1 MRYLILCLSISF
13 LASSCAMIKQKS
25 WLKDHDALLQE
36 SLLSED
42 AEVMMD
48 GLTSS
53 LVAMMD
59 QSLGFVDPRKGA
71 EYVKKYTNQNKGS
84 IDQIIGNLDA
94 NMEGMGPLDK
104 ASMAI
109 GMLKKPQIKEL
120 VKLAP
125 KFQKKFKQITFMTKV
140 LGKLTKVFGN
150 LG

>member
-1 MRYLILCLSISF
+1 MRYLILCLSISL

-25 WLKDHDALLQE
+25 WLKNHDSLLQE

-42 AEVMMD
+42 AEEMMD

-53 LVAMMD
+53 LVSMMD

-71 EYVKKYTNQNKGS
+71 EYVKKYTKQNKGS
-84 IDQIIGNLDA
+84 IDQIINNLDA

-125 KFQKKFKQITFMTKV
+125 KFQKKFKQISFMTRV
-140 LGKLTKVFGN
+140 LGKLTKVFGS